1 MNPSHLPLIRMDSTL
16 VTYARYS
23 LAQQHATCTC
33 SRSPSALLG
42 PAMRAASRTVE
53 GKKLHAIRLPLSVF
67 PPHVASSPSTYTQR
81 TTTPL
86 VSHMVPS
93 HQLAYSPHWRRPRSE
108 LSGPVSRSTF
118 NVCAHGS
125 SFPSEDPAD
134 VQMPAFANLALLR
147 SRHYISVFVLPLS
160 AASGSHVTCSHPLPL

>member
-1 MNPSHLPLIRMDSTL
+1 MQHPNMYGWLHATVQAPS
-16 VTYARYS
+16 S
-23 LAQQHATCTC
+23 LAFFSLTPS
-33 SRSPSALLG
+33 SRAVLFLIARLG
-42 PAMRAASRTVE
+42 MRAASRTAE
-53 GKKLHAIRLPLSVF
+53 GKRLSAIRFPLSVF
-67 PPHVASSPSTYTQR
+67 PLHVASSRSTYTR

-147 SRHYISVFVLPLS
+147 SRHHISVFVLPLS
-160 AASGSHVTCSHPLPL
+160 AAGGLAHVLSHCNRPS